1 MHHVVLCSGRS
12 EDRALVD
19 AVHRSH
25 PDTWSVTVCTTHDE
39 ALEVV
44 QLACYDVCLVDER
57 FAPDSDA
64 LFAPGLTTAKPV
76 LVLIETA
83 DDSTDDRWLDV
94 GVWEC
99 LVRSELTPDRLRRSL
114 RRACIFLHRAR
125 LIENRSVQAQKME
138 AIGRLAGGVVH
149 DFNNLLTA
157 ITGYASLMSA
167 QIEPSHP
174 WREHLDE
181 LLKVAERGSS
191 LTAQLG
197 GFNRERPIALSNI
210 DLNTVVRDMYSML
223 HRLIGEHIAIDRVPA
238 SDLGLV
244 RVDPDQISRV
254 LMNLAINAR
263 DAMPNGGRLIIETAN
278 VDFDPAQA
286 RTHPGS
292 TPRPYVMLTVT
303 DTGIG
308 MTGEVSNRVFEPFF
322 TTKAA
327 GVGLGLS
334 TVYSIV
340 RQCGGD
346 IYVYSEPDRGTTF
359 KVYLPRIDDVGV
371 TANERGTVPDAVRG
385 YETVLLVED
394 DFAVRDLTSEVL
406 VERGYQVLT
415 ATNGREALA
424 TSNAHQGEID
434 LVLSDVVMPVM
445 SGPEFVRLL
454 RWTRPKVRVI
464 FTSGYPDQMAYDKN
478 VFAPTPHFLQKPFAP
493 DRLLAVVRQVLD
505 ET

>member
-12 EDRALVD
+12 EDRALLD

-25 PDTWSVTVCTTHDE
+25 PDTWSVTACTTYDE
-39 ALEVV
+39 ALDVV
-44 QLACYDVCLVDER
+44 QLSSYDVCLVDEC
-57 FAPDSDA
+57 FAPDSDI
-64 LFAPGLTTAKPV
+64 LFAPSLTTARPV
-76 LVLIETA
+76 LVLVDSA
-83 DDSTDDRWLDV
+83 DEATEDRWLGV

-99 LVRSELTPDRLRRSL
+99 LVRSELTPDRLSRSL
-114 RRACIFLHRAR
+114 RRACVFLHHAR
-125 LIENRSVQAQKME
+125 LIENRSAQAQKME

-157 ITGYASLMSA
+157 ITGYASLMSSD
-167 QIEPSHP
+167 IEPAHP
-174 WREHLDE
+174 WRQHLEE

-197 GFNRERPIALSNI
+197 GFNRERPTEARNV
-210 DLNTVVRDMYSML
+210 DLNTVVRDVHSLL
-223 HRLIGEHIAIDRVPA
+223 HRLIGEDIAIDRLPA
-238 SDLGLV
+238 PDLGLV

-308 MTGEVSNRVFEPFF
+308 MTSEVASRVFEPFF

-359 KVYLPRIDDVGV
+359 KVYLPRIDDAEVAV
-371 TANERGTVPDAVRG
+371 DDRNSIPEAVRG
-385 YETVLLVED
+385 CETILLVED
-394 DFAVRDLTSEVL
+394 DYAVRELTNEVL
-406 VERGYQVLT
+406 TERGYRVLT

-424 TSNAHQGEID
+424 ISHTHDGDID
-434 LVLSDVVMPVM
+434 LVLSDVVMPEM

-464 FTSGYPDQMAYDKN
+464 FTSGYPDQMAYEKN
-478 VFAPTPHFLQKPFAP
+478 VFAPKPHFLQKPFAP

-505 ET
+505 GE